1 MALNTNL
8 PTNNTPV
15 NSTVQAFDAYY
26 SQPLELDASTYTAM
40 TSFFTS
46 RGFEQPASEN
56 IAVIIMK
63 QAKIDNFNP
72 MVILDTLRGLDSV
85 EMSAFVSEIINYNR
99 SKTSFLGYAL
109 NFTANDN
116 IMRNIEVLSWNPH
129 AIDLANLQDQFG
141 FDITDQTD
149 TPLQGT

>member
-1 MALNTNL
+1 MAINSNL

-40 TSFFTS
+40 VSFFTS

-72 MVILDTLRGLDSV
+72 MVILDTLRGLDSA

-99 SKTSFLGYAL
+99 YKTSFLGYAL
-109 NFTANDN
+109 NFTPNDN
-116 IMRNIEVLSWNPH
+116 VIRNIEISSWNPYPV
-129 AIDLANLQDQFG
+129 DPLDLQDQYG
-141 FDITDQTD
+141 FDITEETN
-149 TPLQGT
+149 TPMQGA